1 MAEYEKTNSA
11 TVRHTE
17 THLKASAPTKSGGGS
32 SRLGM
37 AKELT
42 KKSVPVNMANGPAN
56 AKVYTFTRGEKPAG
70 KKASSLKQ
78 VKLNYSCIHIAV

>member
-17 THLKASAPTKSGGGS
+17 TYWEPAPTKSGGGS

-42 KKSVPVNMANGPAN
+42 KKSVPVNVANGPAN
-56 AKVYTFTRGEKPAG
+56 AKVYTFTRGEKPACRQ
-70 KKASSLKQ
+70 ASSLKQ
-78 VKLNYSCIHIAV
+78 VRLNYSCVHIAV

>member
-1 MAEYEKTNSA
+1 
-11 TVRHTE
+11 
-17 THLKASAPTKSGGGS
+17 
-32 SRLGM
+32 
-37 AKELT
+37 
-42 KKSVPVNMANGPAN
+42 MANGPAN